1 MRRIILAPERDAVRH
16 PAPSRPSR
24 QDLTRPMI
32 DDISGAAAACFPDSY
47 QAARAAF
54 LASAPAE
61 VRTYP
66 STAPGPDGEALATDA
81 TWIGRPDAE
90 DVLVVLSGV
99 HGVEGYCGSGVQQDL
114 MRACALDNGQA
125 LLLVHAVN
133 PYGFAWDRRV
143 TEEGCDLNRN
153 FVDFSQGAPA
163 NPGYE
168 RIAEALLPRSL
179 EPEALAAAEATLAA
193 YRAEVGELA
202 FQVARKSGQYVDP
215 RGMFFGGFGPSAAQ
229 QTLAAIARDFDLKRR
244 RMVTILDIHTGLGP
258 FGYGEAQSENEPDTA
273 SHRLGAAMFGPSLT
287 FPALGTSFSV
297 PINGSLQLFWERLR
311 GDGRYVY
318 ICLEFGTYDQE
329 ASRAAYR
336 LDHWHHA
343 YGGGDPHSETGH
355 AARSAMRRQ
364 FYPEHPEWKEM
375 VLFRS
380 RQIARQ
386 ALDGMKRIQP

>member
-1 MRRIILAPERDAVRH
+1 MTDII
-16 PAPSRPSR
+16 
-24 QDLTRPMI
+24 Q
-32 DDISGAAAACFPDSY
+32 AAAACFPDSY
-47 QAARAAF
+47 ATARADF
-54 LASAPAE
+54 RLAAQSGS
-61 VRTYP
+61 RSYP
-66 STAPGPDGEALATDA
+66 SNAVGPAGEALSTDVA
-81 TWIGRPDAE
+81 WIGPKDAQ

-99 HGVEGYCGSGVQQDL
+99 HGVEGYCGSGAQLDL
-114 MRACALDNGQA
+114 MSACDLDKDQA

-153 FVDFSQGAPA
+153 FVDFDKGIPA

-168 RIAEALLPRSL
+168 AIAAHLLPKTL
-179 EPEALAAAEATLAA
+179 TPQALASAEEALAA
-193 YRAEVGELA
+193 YRAKVGELA

-215 RGMFFGGFGPSAAQ
+215 RGMFFGGFGPAAASR
-229 QTLAAIARDFDLKRR
+229 TLEAIARDFGLADRR
-244 RMVTILDIHTGLGP
+244 FVTVIDIHTGLGP

-273 SHRLGAAMFGPSLT
+273 SHALAVGMFGPSLT

-318 ICLEFGTYDQE
+318 ICLEFGTFDQE

-343 YGGGDPHSETGH
+343 YGDGEPDSEIGR
-355 AARSAMRRQ
+355 AARLAMRRQ
-364 FYPEHPEWKEM
+364 FYPEFQEWKEM
-375 VLFRS
+375 VLFRT

-386 ALDGMKRIQP
+386 ALNGMKEVMS

>member
-1 MRRIILAPERDAVRH
+1 
-16 PAPSRPSR
+16 
-24 QDLTRPMI
+24 MI
-32 DDISGAAAACFPDSY
+32 DDISRAAAAFFPASY
-47 QAARAAF
+47 QDARAEFRDAARGG
-54 LASAPAE
+54 

-66 STAPGPDGEALATDA
+66 SAARGPGGEALATDA
-81 TWIGRPDAE
+81 AWIGPPDAQ

-99 HGVEGYCGSGVQQDL
+99 HGVEGYCGSGVQRDL
-114 MRACALDNGQA
+114 MAACAPGPGQA
-125 LLLVHAVN
+125 LLLIHAVN

-153 FVDFSQGAPA
+153 FVDFGQGAPA

-168 RIAEALLPRSL
+168 RIADALLPRSL
-179 EPEALAAAEATLAA
+179 APDALAAAEAVLAA

-202 FQVARKSGQYVDP
+202 FQTARKSGQYVDP

-229 QTLAAIARDFDLKRR
+229 QTLAAIARDFGLADR
-244 RMVTILDIHTGLGP
+244 RMVSVIDIHTGLGP
-258 FGYGEAQSENEPDTA
+258 YGYGEAQSENEPTAA
-273 SHRLGAAMFGPSLT
+273 SHRLGVAMFGPSLT

-297 PINGSLQLFWERLR
+297 PIHGSLQLFWERLR

-343 YGGGDPHSETGH
+343 YGGGDPLSETGR
-355 AARSAMRRQ
+355 AARAAMRRQ
-364 FYPEHPEWKEM
+364 FYPEHLEWKEM
-375 VLFRS
+375 VLFRT
-380 RQIARQ
+380 RQVAQQ
-386 ALDGMKRIQP
+386 ALDGMRTIHP

>member
-1 MRRIILAPERDAVRH
+1 
-16 PAPSRPSR
+16 
-24 QDLTRPMI
+24 MI
-32 DDISGAAAACFPDSY
+32 DDLSRAAATCFPDSY
-47 QAARAAF
+47 ADAHAAF
-54 LASAPAE
+54 RDAAGADA
-61 VRTYP
+61 RTYP
-66 STAPGPDGEALATDA
+66 SAAHGPDGEPLWTDA
-81 TWIGRPDAE
+81 AWMGPTDAD
-90 DVLVVLSGV
+90 DVLVVLSAV
-99 HGVEGYCGSGVQQDL
+99 HGVEGYCGSGVQLDL
-114 MRACALDNGQA
+114 MTTCTPDPGQA

-153 FVDFSQGAPA
+153 FVDFSRGAPP

-168 RIAEALLPRSL
+168 RIADALLPRSL
-179 EPEALAAAEATLAA
+179 EPDALAAAESALAA

-202 FQVARKSGQYVDP
+202 FQTARKSGQYVDP
-215 RGMFFGGFGPSAAQ
+215 KGMFFGGFGPSAAQ
-229 QTLAAIARDFDLKRR
+229 LTLEAIARDFDLASR
-244 RMVTILDIHTGLGP
+244 RMVTVLDIHTGLGP
-258 FGYGEAQSENEPDTA
+258 FGYGEAQSENEPTDR
-273 SHRLGAAMFGPSLT
+273 SHALGVEMMGPSLT

-297 PINGSLQLFWERLR
+297 PIHGSLQHFWARLR

-343 YGGGDPHSETGH
+343 YGGGDPSSETGR
-355 AARSAMRRQ
+355 AARAAMRRQ

-375 VLFRS
+375 VLFRA

-386 ALDGMKRIQP
+386 ALDGMRKITP

>member
-1 MRRIILAPERDAVRH
+1 MTDDV
-16 PAPSRPSR
+16 
-24 QDLTRPMI
+24 TR
-32 DDISGAAAACFPDSY
+32 AAAVCFPDSY
-47 QAARAAF
+47 TSARHAFRAA
-54 LASAPAE
+54 AGGQ
-61 VRTYP
+61 VRSYP
-66 STAPGPDGEALATDA
+66 SLALGPDGEDLATDVA
-81 TWIGRPDAE
+81 WIGPANADS
-90 DVLVVLSGV
+90 VLVVLSGV

-114 MRACALDNGQA
+114 MAACPIGEGQA
-125 LLLVHAVN
+125 LLLIHAVN

-168 RIAEALLPRSL
+168 AIAEALLPQSL
-179 EPEALAAAEATLAA
+179 DQVALAEAEAVLAA

-202 FQVARKSGQYVDP
+202 FQIARKSGQYVDP

-229 QTLAAIARDFDLKRR
+229 QTLAAIAEDFALADR
-244 RMVTILDIHTGLGP
+244 RMVAVIDIHTGLGP
-258 FGYGEAQSENEPDTA
+258 FGYGEAQSENEPDTEC
-273 SHRLGAAMFGPSLT
+273 HRLGAKIFGPSLT

-318 ICLEFGTYDQE
+318 VCLEFGTYDQE

-343 YGGGDPHSETGH
+343 YGGGDPHSVTGR
-355 AARSAMRRQ
+355 AARAAMRRQ
-364 FYPEHPEWKEM
+364 FYPEHPEWKEL
-375 VLFRS
+375 VLFRA

-386 ALDGMKRIQP
+386 ALTGMETLTL